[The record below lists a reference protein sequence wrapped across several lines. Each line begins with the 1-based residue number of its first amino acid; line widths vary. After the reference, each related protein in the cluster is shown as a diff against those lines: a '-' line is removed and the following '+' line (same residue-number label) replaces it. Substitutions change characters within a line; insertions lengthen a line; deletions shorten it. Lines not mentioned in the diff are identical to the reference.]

1 MRDYDAVVIGGGING
16 LTTAAY
22 LAKAGMSVG
31 VFEARGQCGAHCD
44 TVELGIPGFLHNT
57 HAVWLVPAMSPCM
70 DDLELESIEF
80 VALAEELTE
89 RYGEQVDFVGWLAD
103 LELDALVTMTVGQ
116 LVEFVA
122 GCLDAPDGSS
132 DGSAEA

>member
-1 MRDYDAVVIGGGING
+1 MSEAGTAPSASEATKQAVLGAVTEMLTEVIGEDE
-16 LTTAAY
+16 LLMVDEVT
-22 LAKAGMSVG
+22 M
-31 VFEARGQCGAHCD
+31 D
-44 TVELGIPGFLHNT
+44 TSFN
-57 HAVWLVPAMSPCM
+57 

-122 GCLDAPDGSS
+122 GCLD
-132 DGSAEA
+132 GSAEA

>member
-1 MRDYDAVVIGGGING
+1 MTEPSEATAASEAAERSGAAGTEEPGSRRGADEGGTKQQVLEAVTEMLTEVIGEDE
-16 LTTAAY
+16 LLMVDEVT
-22 LAKAGMSVG
+22 M
-31 VFEARGQCGAHCD
+31 D
-44 TVELGIPGFLHNT
+44 TSFN
-57 HAVWLVPAMSPCM
+57 

-89 RYGEQVDFVGWLAD
+89 RYGEQVDFVSWIAD

-122 GCLDAPDGSS
+122 GCLDSPEDAG
-132 DGSAEA
+132 

>member
-1 MRDYDAVVIGGGING
+1 MSEAAERSGAAGDDELGSRRGGAEGDTKQHVLVAVTEMLTEVIGEDE
-16 LTTAAY
+16 LLMVDEVT
-22 LAKAGMSVG
+22 M
-31 VFEARGQCGAHCD
+31 D
-44 TVELGIPGFLHNT
+44 TSFN
-57 HAVWLVPAMSPCM
+57 

-89 RYGEQVDFVGWLAD
+89 RYGEQVDFVSWIAD

-122 GCLDAPDGSS
+122 GCLDTPGDAG
-132 DGSAEA
+132 

>member
-1 MRDYDAVVIGGGING
+1 MSDAGTEPSSGEATKQAVLGAVTEMLTEVIGEDE
-16 LTTAAY
+16 LLMVDEVT
-22 LAKAGMSVG
+22 M
-31 VFEARGQCGAHCD
+31 D
-44 TVELGIPGFLHNT
+44 TSFN
-57 HAVWLVPAMSPCM
+57 

-122 GCLDAPDGSS
+122 GCLDAPAGSS

>member
-1 MRDYDAVVIGGGING
+1 MSEAAERSGAAGDEELGSRRGADEGGTKQQVLGAVTEMLTEVIGEDE
-16 LTTAAY
+16 LLMVDEVT
-22 LAKAGMSVG
+22 M
-31 VFEARGQCGAHCD
+31 D
-44 TVELGIPGFLHNT
+44 TSFN
-57 HAVWLVPAMSPCM
+57 

-89 RYGEQVDFVGWLAD
+89 RYGEQVDFVGWIAD

-122 GCLDAPDGSS
+122 GCLDGEPDGSA
-132 DGSAEA
+132 GA